1 MLKNWIKISLTHY
14 KKNWLT
20 TVINLLGLSI
30 GLTIFLLVFLNWQD
44 ERSYEKWIPNGDNV
58 YFVEIQN
65 GKDSY
70 VSQVN
75 YPLLY
80 TSPKVFSEINNYT
93 VTNIWPEMKSKLVV
107 DNRSVYTTPIIA
119 TEDFFKVLQ
128 FPKIAGSYENILVDN
143 VSTAL
148 SEDTAKQLFGKDY
161 LHSIGKTI
169 VSDSDGSKYVVQA
182 IYKLPTETENTVFQ
196 GGFVIRDPFI
206 NDSKENWTNYN
217 YCGFFKIKPNTDIA
231 KLEEKLSKWDND
243 NERLENKK
251 SGWAVDDRDPI
262 KVHLTNLRDM
272 KLDAKGSGIMKGDK
286 KSIIILISLAGL
298 ILLLSGINFINLNT
312 AQASQR
318 AKEVGIRKALGSSKG
333 KLVTQFLLE
342 ALMMYAAAFI
352 ISMVILELLLPSY
365 SKFLGKEIKV
375 EGFQVYVYATLI
387 VLSFALI
394 SGIIPAVYLS
404 SFKPIQTLKGNFAR
418 SRHGIWLR
426 NIILSLQLIIS
437 SFFIICSLIVYKQVN
452 YMMEKNLGFNGD
464 QVFQINFKKTN
475 FIDGNYNQRKYEL
488 YKDKIKHFPGVVD
501 VTGSTQSIGDGLRNF
516 SGAKYKRD
524 STKTTGAGIGAIDFN
539 YLKFYNIKFV
549 VGRDLNPKM
558 TTDTMRGLVVNE
570 AFVKSMGWNNTEALG
585 KEIWSGIAPNSTD
598 MLITGVIKDFYYG
611 GVQDKVNPVM
621 FFNYQRYWT
630 KNQMTNLQIKL
641 SGDHIAENT
650 ERIKKYWET
659 EVEPGY
665 PFEGNFVNKNFAKTF
680 DKFKKQRLLF
690 SILNSVVLIV
700 ALLGLFAL
708 SSLMIEQ
715 KLKDVAIKKTL
726 GASDG
731 TLIKDLT
738 KKFLWITLLA
748 VFVSIPISYYFINEW
763 LKDFAYRIEM
773 PWWPYFLSLVIL
785 LLLTFL
791 VVSIKAYRTTK
802 VELVKYLKYE

>member
-1 MLKNWIKISLTHY
+1 MLKNWIKIALTHY

-44 ERSYEKWIPNGDNV
+44 EKSYEKWAPNSESV

-80 TSPKVFSEINNYT
+80 TSPKAFPEIETYTTVNMWSEVKY
-93 VTNIWPEMKSKLVV
+93 KLVAGK
-107 DNRSVYTTPIIA
+107 RSVYTTPIFA

-143 VSTAL
+143 ASTAL

-161 LHSIGKTI
+161 LQSIGKTV

-196 GGFVIRDPFI
+196 GGFVIRDRFI
-206 NDSKENWTNYN
+206 NDNKEAWTNYL
-217 YCGFFKIKPNTDIA
+217 YYSFFKIKPDTDIA
-231 KLEEKLSKWDND
+231 KLEEKLSKWDDD
-243 NERLENKK
+243 NERIENRKN
-251 SGWAVDDRDPI
+251 GWAADDRDHI
-262 KVHLTNLRDM
+262 KVHLTNIRDM
-272 KLDAKGSGIMKGDK
+272 KLDAKGWGLMKGDK
-286 KSIIILISLAGL
+286 KSILILMSLSVLILI
-298 ILLLSGINFINLNT
+298 LSGINFINLNT

-318 AKEVGIRKALGSSKG
+318 AKEVGVRKAMGSSKG
-333 KLVTQFLLE
+333 KLIIQFLLE
-342 ALMMYAAAFI
+342 ALIMYTAAFI

-365 SKFLGKEIKV
+365 SKFLGKEIKA

-437 SFFIICSLIVYKQVN
+437 SFFIICSLIVNKQVN
-452 YMMEKNLGFNGD
+452 YMMDKDLGFSGD

-501 VTGSTQSIGDGLRNF
+501 VTGSTQSIGAGLQNF
-516 SGAKYKRD
+516 SGTKYKKD
-524 STKTTGAGIGAIDFN
+524 STKAVGAGIGAIDLN
-539 YLKFYNIKFV
+539 YFKFYDIKFV
-549 VGRDLNPKM
+549 AGRDLNPKM

-598 MLITGVIKDFYYG
+598 MLITGVVKDFYYG

-665 PFEGNFVNKNFAKTF
+665 PFEGNFVNKNFARTF